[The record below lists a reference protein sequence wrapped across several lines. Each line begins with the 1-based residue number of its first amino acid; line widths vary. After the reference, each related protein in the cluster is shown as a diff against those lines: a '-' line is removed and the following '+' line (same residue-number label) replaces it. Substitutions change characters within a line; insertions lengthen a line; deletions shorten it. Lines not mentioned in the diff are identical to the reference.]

1 MPVGKGIALAGLA
14 GLALLAFA
22 GSSSASSSSSGG
34 TSSGD
39 PCLDD
44 SMPADMRAKV
54 KELLSLSSV
63 TPTDL
68 EAAALAAETGG
79 FPKAAACLRKRA
91 QEKRASAELEV
102 AAKGGMPFQ
111 IRYGD
116 IPFRLAQY
124 YTGDGARFK
133 ELGPLNPQIGQLRTV
148 NGVTNYENWRP
159 GLQILIPSAWNPL
172 AKPIPAP
179 LGGGGGVG
187 APPSP
192 KTSTPPSPSPAPED
206 IEVHPG
212 WSDVAEGI
220 VDAIWG
226 PYPDGGESDE
236 PVYSEPSIPPYE
248 PGTEY

>member
-22 GSSSASSSSSGG
+22 GSSSASSGG
-34 TSSGD
+34 GSTTGSGD
-39 PCLDD
+39 ECIDD
-44 SMPADMRAKV
+44 SMPADMKAKV
-54 KELLSLSSV
+54 RELLRLETI

-79 FPKAAACLRKRA
+79 FPKAAACLRKKA
-91 QEKRASAELEV
+91 QQKRASAELEV

-148 NGVTNYENWRP
+148 NGVTNYEGWRP
-159 GLQILIPSAWNPL
+159 GLNILIPSAWNPL
-172 AKPIPAP
+172 AKPVPAP
-179 LGGGGGVG
+179 LGGGGGG
-187 APPSP
+187 AKP
-192 KTSTPPSPSPAPED
+192 PAPAPGPTSPPAED
-206 IEVHPG
+206 IEVNPG
-212 WSDVAEGI
+212 WSDVVEDI
-220 VDAIWG
+220 VDTIWG
-226 PYPDGGESDE
+226 PYPDGSQSEDPIYSD
-236 PVYSEPSIPPYE
+236 PSIPPLE
-248 PGTEY
+248 PGT

>member
-1 MPVGKGIALAGLA
+1 MPAGKGLAIAALG

-22 GSSSASSSSSGG
+22 GSAGASSSSGG
-34 TSSGD
+34 GSGGSSD

-44 SMPADMRAKV
+44 SMPADMKAKV
-54 KELLSLSSV
+54 RELLSMTSV

-68 EAAALAAETGG
+68 ETAALAAETGG

-124 YTGDGARFK
+124 YTGDGVRFK

-159 GLQILIPSAWNPL
+159 GLNILIPSAWNPL

-179 LGGGGGVG
+179 LGGG
-187 APPSP
+187 S
-192 KTSTPPSPSPAPED
+192 SSSPSPALSPSPEPED
-206 IEVHPG
+206 DIDVHPG
-212 WSDVAEGI
+212 WSDVVDNI
-220 VDAIWG
+220 VDTIWG
-226 PYPDGGESDE
+226 PSDGVASEE
-236 PVYSEPSIPPYE
+236 PIYSEPSIPPYE
-248 PGTEY
+248 PG